1 MLENEFKDTLR
12 KIELSEG
19 RYSVHG
25 VEVCFYTNVK
35 ECLAEADRNYGF
47 FSGRRKGSYRLNSYF
62 LIVPSLDPFINRI
75 KGVCDTTIA
84 YDTVASTKRNV
95 VSQFFKKRFYGA
107 VYSAE
112 SDEDYKTL
120 DVFCIYSLNLLFDLV
135 VRKNLLKDRVH
146 SFYTRVIRRILHFP
160 IFFLLSRRGIDVLH
174 GSVVE
179 TGGKGV
185 AFLGLNKAG
194 KSSLAS
200 FLAMERGFHF
210 VSNNF
215 ILVDRDFF
223 YAFPEGKGDLDEMK
237 SKIAVRA
244 RPLALFLL
252 YRGCD
257 RTLIKRVS
265 PRRALQKMLRSLKV
279 SEMAYGDFVSLFDY
293 LPEPPKRDFAFEF
306 REDLVK
312 EVPAYDL
319 CLSDDYSDVAE
330 AITAHI
336 NKLKSSA

>member
-1 MLENEFKDTLR
+1 VLG
-12 KIELSEG
+12 KIELNEG
-19 RYSVHG
+19 RYGVHG
-25 VEVCFYTNVK
+25 VDVRFYTNVK
-35 ECLAEADRNYGF
+35 KCLVEANRNYSF
-47 FSGRRKGSYRLNSYF
+47 FSRGHGGLYRLNSYF
-62 LIVPSLDPFINRI
+62 LIVPSVDPFINKI
-75 KGVCDTTIA
+75 KEVCGTTIA
-84 YDTVASTKRNV
+84 DNTVISTERNV
-95 VSQFFKKRFYGA
+95 VSQFFKTKFHEA
-107 VYSAE
+107 VYFAE
-112 SDEDYKTL
+112 SDEDYKKL
-120 DVFCIYSLNLLFDLV
+120 DVLCIYSLNFLFDLV
-135 VRKNLLKDRVH
+135 VRKNLLKNRVH

-160 IFFLLSRRGIDVLH
+160 IFFLLSGRGINVLH

-179 TGGKGV
+179 ADGKGV

-200 FLAMERGFHF
+200 FLSTERGFHF

-215 ILVDRDFF
+215 VLVDRDFF

-237 SKIAVRA
+237 RKISVRA

-265 PRRALQKMLRSLKV
+265 PRKALQKMLRALKV

-293 LPEPPKRDFAFEF
+293 LPEPPKRNFAFEF
-306 REDLVK
+306 MEDLVK
-312 EVPAYDL
+312 EVPAYDI

-330 AITAHI
+330 AITTHI
-336 NKLKSSA
+336 DKLIS